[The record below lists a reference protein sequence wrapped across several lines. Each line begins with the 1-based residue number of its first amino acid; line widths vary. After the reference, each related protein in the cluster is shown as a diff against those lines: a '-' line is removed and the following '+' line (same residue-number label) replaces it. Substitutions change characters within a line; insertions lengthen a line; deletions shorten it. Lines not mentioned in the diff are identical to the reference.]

1 MGNMRRFI
9 LLPVILSSLLL
20 AACSV
25 HKIDIQQGNVIT
37 REMVETL
44 TPGMDKRRVQ
54 LAIGSPMIQDP
65 FHPNRWDYV
74 YSFKAGMRDEEQS
87 AHIILYFDGDTLQ
100 KVDVVKAP
108 PSEKDVL
115 KPTLRGQGG

>member
-1 MGNMRRFI
+1 MGNMRRLI
-9 LLPVILSSLLL
+9 LLPLILSSLLL

-100 KVDVVKAP
+100 KIDVVKAP

>member
-1 MGNMRRFI
+1 M
-9 LLPVILSSLLL
+9 VLSNLSL

-37 REMVETL
+37 REMMETL

-74 YSFKAGMRDEEQS
+74 YSFKAGMRD
-87 AHIILYFDGDTLQ
+87 
-100 KVDVVKAP
+100 
-108 PSEKDVL
+108 
-115 KPTLRGQGG
+115 

>member
-9 LLPVILSSLLL
+9 LLSVILSSLLL

-37 REMVETL
+37 WEMVETL
-44 TPGMDKRRVQ
+44 TLGMDKRRVQ

-65 FHPNRWDYV
+65 FHPDRWDYV